1 MVKAL
6 PSNAGGMGSIPGQG
20 AKIPHASWP
29 KKTKHKKKERK
40 KLKKEEIKKVQQNK
54 MTVLDWVLPFWTLA
68 PYSSKSSSPDGLF
81 GVRRQSGAWH
91 KELSGYIPADPGT
104 KKEKAFLGQRLR
116 ETLTPE
122 WQRTAVGKRVGA

>member
-81 GVRRQSGAWH
+81 GVRRQSGA
-91 KELSGYIPADPGT
+91 LAQGT
-104 KKEKAFLGQRLR
+104 LWLYTCRPRDKKGESLPRAAIEGD
-116 ETLTPE
+116 TDS
-122 WQRTAVGKRVGA
+122 

>member
-1 MVKAL
+1 
-6 PSNAGGMGSIPGQG
+6 
-20 AKIPHASWP
+20 
-29 KKTKHKKKERK
+29 
-40 KLKKEEIKKVQQNK
+40 